1 MSKNNLEPNSEDG
14 EKQALVN
21 MVEQA
26 DGSLALYPVSY
37 EKPANEHIDLFELDE
52 VLKRNPDFIKEK
64 GIQLILISYYM
75 NGAAGLKIV
84 SKNPIPSD
92 FISQIEHIQSS
103 LLFNWNLNRISSW
116 ELLIKNVFSENPENI
131 FQEEIPRY
139 LRESFSILLW
149 MLDDI
154 QTALNNEEL

>member
-1 MSKNNLEPNSEDG
+1 MSKNNLEPNSENG

-26 DGSLALYPVSY
+26 DGSLALYPVSH
-37 EKPANEHIDLFELDE
+37 EKPATEHIDLFELDE

-92 FISQIEHIQSS
+92 FITQIEHIQSS
-103 LLFNWNLNRISSW
+103 FTL
-116 ELLIKNVFSENPENI
+116 
-131 FQEEIPRY
+131 
-139 LRESFSILLW
+139 
-149 MLDDI
+149 
-154 QTALNNEEL
+154 